1 MINPNYNEE
10 IEKILSEI
18 QCKIKDVFGQLR
30 ECLNNREKN
39 LLEKIQKIADMTK
52 ESEIMNKM
60 MNEMKSF
67 RNSIENISKDLN
79 EKNFKKYEKKI
90 SNISNM
96 IEEINIDEKENKKI
110 EEFQFIYDEN
120 ILNEILNKI
129 KAFGE
134 LKQISDSSS
143 WKWKTGPNYILSEN
157 NLIATKNFG
166 GDAYNCNILG
176 DIILPKNK
184 INTWKIKLIKFVKN
198 FIGWGILIGVGPSN
212 LNQYEHDLYEK
223 TWTFICS
230 NSSISIKSGSAKDYK
245 VNKRLKEGDII
256 EVIMNGENG
265 ELSFSVNGENYGV
278 ACKIPLDI
286 DLSPVVIIQEQGN
299 SIKLLNE

>member
-1 MINPNYNEE
+1 MINPIYNEE
-10 IEKILSEI
+10 IGNILSEI
-18 QCKIKDVFGQLR
+18 QCKIKDVFGRLR
-30 ECLNNREKN
+30 ECINSREKN
-39 LLEKIQKIADMTK
+39 LLDKIQKIADMTK

-67 RNSIENISKDLN
+67 RNSIKNISKDLN
-79 EKNFKKYEKKI
+79 EQNFKKYEKKI
-90 SNISNM
+90 KYISNM
-96 IEEINIDEKENKKI
+96 IEEINIDEKENQKI

-120 ILNEILNKI
+120 ILNDILNKI
-129 KAFGE
+129 KDFGE
-134 LKQISDSSS
+134 LKKSSDSSS

-157 NLIATKNFG
+157 NLIATKNYG

-184 INTWKIKLIKFVKN
+184 ISKWKIKLIKFVKN

-212 LNQYEHDLYEK
+212 INQYEQDLYDK

-230 NSSISIKSGSAKDYK
+230 NSSISIKSGSSKEYK

-256 EVIMNGENG
+256 EVILNNKNG
-265 ELSFSVNGENYGV
+265 ELSFSVNEENYGV
-278 ACKIPLDI
+278 ACKVPLDI
-286 DLSPVVIIQEQGN
+286 DLSPIVIIQEQGN